1 MLLSRDVFICIG
13 NSDMLSTEECSLC
26 WHTTCCIITLCSLTV
41 DACLHRFAMNFIPR
55 AYDMVGGVLLLPVFA
70 CCFDPVCEVTC
81 AILSDHYWSQASG
94 LGRRRNGACSS
105 PRSSHEEEQRDG
117 HVLSSNS
124 KLAKFLVDSTHPT
137 QSSSSCFSLLDH
149 LLDGCCLGRIKCWTR
164 CLHMT

>member
-1 MLLSRDVFICIG
+1 
-13 NSDMLSTEECSLC
+13 
-26 WHTTCCIITLCSLTV
+26 
-41 DACLHRFAMNFIPR
+41 
-55 AYDMVGGVLLLPVFA
+55 MVGGVLLLPVFA
-70 CCFDPVCEVTC
+70 YCFDPVCEVTC

-137 QSSSSCFSLLDH
+137 LQQQLLQLVGSSS
-149 LLDGCCLGRIKCWTR
+149 
-164 CLHMT
+164 